1 MGEKDIAFALGI
13 TKDGRVL
20 VDFNMEPV
28 DHLKMTPDEAEEF
41 GAYLIQTAKE
51 ARGGKVIMTPFSG
64 L

>member
-1 MGEKDIAFALGI
+1 MCLREVGAFLRQMQ
-13 TKDGRVL
+13 KML